1 MLVRAGYFAR
11 PFSVV
16 PTLLPITPPRGWV
29 KTARGAVWMEEAPP
43 AQATT
48 NTVSLSTAN
57 WLIGVLVLALGVL
70 PLGLLW
76 PRLFRSDSKRA
87 T

>member
-1 MLVRAGYFAR
+1 
-11 PFSVV
+11 
-16 PTLLPITPPRGWV
+16 
-29 KTARGAVWMEEAPP
+29 MEEAPP